1 MTQEPLHCDIAIIGA
16 GPAGLSAAIRLKQL
30 NPDYH
35 ICMLEKGA
43 EVGAH
48 ILSGAVL
55 EPSALNEL
63 FPDWKTRGAPVSTE
77 ARKDDFLYLTSTKS
91 FRLPTPKPMKNKGN
105 YIICLSLFCKWL
117 GQEAE
122 KLGIEIYPGFAAVET
137 IFDDNNTII
146 GIKTG
151 DMGIDKNGEKTSRYQ
166 PGILLYAKHILLA
179 EGCRG
184 SLSQKI
190 IAHYKLDQSDK
201 LNNSSK
207 QISTPTYGLGIKEL
221 WEISPDQHQ
230 LGKVIHTVGWP
241 LDNKT
246 YGGSFIYHLENHQLA
261 IGFVVGLD
269 YQNPYLDI
277 FEEFQRFKLHPD
289 IKPLFNNA
297 KRIGYGARSLCEGGY
312 QSLPKLDFPGGLL
325 IGDCAGFL
333 NVPKIKG
340 IHMAMKSGMVA
351 AETLHQENL
360 SAYQSNLEKTW
371 VWQELYAV
379 RNIRPGFQWG
389 LIPGLILAAVDT
401 YLFSGKAPWTLR
413 HKTPDYASLKT
424 AKNSQPIDYPKPDNK
439 ITFDK
444 LTSLSL
450 SNINH
455 QHNQPTHL
463 VLKNPNPD
471 LITYDAPEQRYC
483 PAKVYEIHQGKLQI
497 NSQNCL
503 HCKAC
508 DIKDPFQNIIWTT
521 PEGGSGPDFS
531 GL

>member
-1 MTQEPLHCDIAIIGA
+1 MTQESLHCDIAIVGA

-35 ICMLEKGA
+35 VCVLEKGA

-63 FPDWKTRGAPVSTE
+63 FPDWKTRSAPVFTE
-77 ARKDDFLYLTSTKS
+77 ALQDDFLVLTSTRSVK
-91 FRLPTPKPMKNKGN
+91 LPTPKPMKNHGN

-117 GQEAE
+117 GKEAE
-122 KLGIEIYPGFAAVET
+122 KLGIEIYPGFAVTDA
-137 IFDDNNTII
+137 IFDENNKII
-146 GIKTG
+146 GVKTG
-151 DMGIDKNGEKTSRYQ
+151 DMGLDKNHEKTSRYQ

-184 SLSQKI
+184 SLSKKI
-190 IAHYKLDQSDK
+190 IAHYQLDKS
-201 LNNSSK
+201 NK
-207 QISTPTYGLGIKEL
+207 QISPPTYGLGIKEL

-230 LGKVIHTVGWP
+230 LGKIVHTVGWP
-241 LDNKT
+241 LDHHT

-277 FEEFQRFKLHPD
+277 FEEFQRFKLHPK
-289 IKPLFNNA
+289 IKPLFKNA

-325 IGDCAGFL
+325 IGDSAGFL

-351 AETLHQENL
+351 AETLHQGNI
-360 SAYQSNLEKTW
+360 STYQANLEQTW
-371 VWQELYAV
+371 LWQELYAV
-379 RNIRPGFQWG
+379 RNIRPGFRWG
-389 LIPGLILAAVDT
+389 LIPGLILAAIDT

-413 HKTPDYASLKT
+413 HKIPDYASLKT
-424 AKNSQPIDYPKPDNK
+424 AQNSKVINYPKPDNT

-444 LTSLSL
+444 LSSLYL
-450 SNINH
+450 SNIHHDHHQPNH
-455 QHNQPTHL
+455 L
-463 VLKNPNPD
+463 ILKNPNPD
-471 LITYDAPEQRYC
+471 LVTYNAPEQRYC
-483 PAKVYEIHQGKLQI
+483 PAKVYEIHQERLQI
-497 NSQNCL
+497 NAQNCL

-508 DIKDPFQNIIWTT
+508 DIKDPFQNITWTP